1 MTVRIVYAM
10 SAVAILSAC
19 GNAPAD
25 MTDMQNT
32 IAERLAGNH
41 QSGASDP
48 ETVSIE
54 LNKGFAPAL
63 LGALQADAGYRSSV
77 ALEREALDQVG
88 MAASIRRLQLSAGA
102 NLGAVRR
109 VGASGSN
116 TSGLAGG
123 ISLSQLVY
131 DGGAS
136 ASAIDRSTAL
146 ALSAQAARR
155 AQSNDILLRAASA
168 WIDVWQY
175 SERLRL
181 MTQRTSEISTLLDQI
196 ERMASNGMLDRASV
210 DSARRKIV
218 EIELEEARLRAGYAE
233 ADVRFRHFFHG
244 SATAVSRP
252 AELVSAEQGRR
263 LAADWRNAPA
273 LERQAAEMLAAQ
285 AAVTE
290 AEAAFRPRA
299 RLQAGARSPVERGDP
314 TDLTV
319 GLSLDYVFSDGGR
332 RQRQLEASTAR
343 FEAMAAQLS
352 DQQRSLE
359 AELQA
364 SVTRLASIERSMP
377 LIQEKLRLSQ
387 SEAETSRSQLMTGQS
402 NLRQLIEAEIEIYR
416 AQDQQI
422 AIRAERQMLL
432 MSIAARTGALSGLV
446 GLQE

>member
-1 MTVRIVYAM
+1 MNGRMICAV
-10 SAVAILSAC
+10 SAFALLSAC
-19 GNAPAD
+19 VGAPAD
-25 MTDMQNT
+25 ISDMKNS
-32 IAERLAGNH
+32 INERLSEGH
-41 QSGASDP
+41 SSGASGSDRV
-48 ETVSIE
+48 EIE
-54 LNKGFAPAL
+54 LHKGFAPAL
-63 LGALQADAGYRSSV
+63 LAALNADAGYQSAV

-88 MAASIRRLQLSAGA
+88 VAASIRRLQLSGGA
-102 NLGAVRR
+102 NLGSVRS
-109 VGASGSN
+109 VGDGGSN
-116 TSGLAGG
+116 TSGVAGG
-123 ISLSQLVY
+123 INLSQLVY

-136 ASAIDRSTAL
+136 VSAINRSTAL
-146 ALSAQAARR
+146 ALSAQADRR
-155 AQSNDILLRAASA
+155 ARSNEILLRAANA

-181 MTQRTSEISTLLDQI
+181 MNQRTSEISTVLDQI

-218 EIELEEARLRAGYAE
+218 EIELEETRLRAGYAE
-233 ADVRFRHFFHG
+233 ADVLFRRFFH
-244 SATAVSRP
+244 AAPTAVSRP

-263 LAADWRNAPA
+263 LAGNWRNAPT
-273 LERQAAEMLAAQ
+273 LERQAADMLAAQ
-285 AAVTE
+285 ASVAE

-299 RLQAGARSPVERGDP
+299 RIQAGARSPMERGEA

-343 FEAMAAQLS
+343 LDAMAAQLA

-364 SVTRLASIERSMP
+364 SLTRLTSIERSMP
-377 LIQEKLRLSQ
+377 LTEEKLRLSQ
-387 SEAETSRSQLMTGQS
+387 SEVETSRSQLMTGQS

-432 MSIAARTGALSGLV
+432 LTIAARTGALSGLV
-446 GLQE
+446 GLQD